1 MTIGQHLQ
9 HIVSTIRNAASA
21 AHVDIEH
28 CVPRYPTR
36 RKERFENEVVSDP
49 EDGKTG
55 RQEER

>member
-1 MTIGQHLQ
+1 M
-9 HIVSTIRNAASA
+9 STIRNAASA